1 MKVPFFCLCLLFISS
16 ITWAQLPAEGILTY
30 QVDTVRRLEKYP
42 GNMRLTNLII
52 SYKDS
57 GKLSKIYAGY
67 PDNFAGNGAQVVLFR
82 DKAAFLAFQVPG
94 DSLLIIQMP
103 DQALSASAFE
113 LVRTSETKLIESFK
127 CRKWLI
133 KDKLLSQTFDA
144 WILEQEEIQ
153 IPLYRYF
160 TTFRGIKGLP
170 LEFDLEMSGW
180 LLHAKLQKVG
190 RKLIDSSAFEVPTG
204 KTMTFD
210 DVMREIKEFN

>member
-1 MKVPFFCLCLLFISS
+1 M
-16 ITWAQLPAEGILTY
+16 TY
-30 QVDTVRRLEKYP
+30 QVDTVRRLETYP
-42 GNMRLTNLII
+42 GSIRLTDLII

-57 GKLSKIYAGY
+57 GKFSKIYAAY
-67 PDNFAGNGAQVVLFR
+67 PDFAGTGDQVVLFR

-103 DQALSASAFE
+103 DQVPPATAFE
-113 LVRTSETKLIESFK
+113 LVRTAETKLIESLK

-133 KDKLLSQTFDA
+133 KDKLLNQTFVA

-153 IPLYRYF
+153 IPLNRYF

-180 LLHAKLQKVG
+180 LLHAKLQKVD
-190 RKLIDSSAFEVPTG
+190 RKSVDSSAFEVPTG

-210 DVMREIKEFN
+210 DLMREIKEFN